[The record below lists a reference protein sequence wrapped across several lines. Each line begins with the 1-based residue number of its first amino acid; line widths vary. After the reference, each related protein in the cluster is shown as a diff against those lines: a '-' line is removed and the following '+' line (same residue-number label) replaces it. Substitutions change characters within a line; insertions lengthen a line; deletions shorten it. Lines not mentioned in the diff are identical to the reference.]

1 MNTAT
6 ISPSR
11 TLAPSHHFVGAISEL
26 CWSPDGLRLAAASDG
41 GSVAVWET
49 RTGRC
54 VFERRIGRL
63 PITALAWTRHC
74 RCLLLGNVSGTLSLL
89 DLSSGELVTSASFQH
104 PITRIASSPNED
116 AACFFVVAGPLV
128 RIFTAHRA
136 HATTRRY
143 PTPIVDASWCPAGR
157 SLAILTRHGL
167 VEVWDSAEKRVRLQ
181 RVLPQARCLAW
192 DKTDQTLMVGTE
204 QGAIQTYSLRHECWE
219 EVQAVSRFPLAALV
233 QGEHGI
239 VAHCERETLFWDACA
254 WHTLTSSI
262 LALALD
268 PCGALLATADA
279 RAVTVAALA

>member
-6 ISPSR
+6 ISPSL
-11 TLAPSHHFVGAISEL
+11 TLAPSRHFVGAISEL
-26 CWSPDGLRLAAASDG
+26 CWSPDGSRLAAASDG

-54 VFERRIGRL
+54 LFEKRTARL
-63 PITALAWTRHC
+63 PITALAWTRQG
-74 RCLLLGNVSGTLSLL
+74 RCLLLGNVSGTLALL
-89 DLSSGELVTSASFQH
+89 DLSSGEMVTSASFQH

-116 AACFFVVAGPLV
+116 VERFFVTSGSLV
-128 RIFTAHRA
+128 RIFTANHA

-143 PTPIVDASWCPAGR
+143 PTPIIDASWCPAGR

-167 VEVWDSAEKRVRLQ
+167 VEVWESAEKRVRFQ

-219 EVQAVSRFPLAALV
+219 EVRAVSRFPLAALV
-233 QGEHGI
+233 KSEHGL
-239 VAHCERETLFWDACA
+239 VAQCECETLFWDAHA
-254 WHTLTSSI
+254 RHTLTSSI
-262 LALALD
+262 LALAFD

-279 RAVTVAALA
+279 RAVTVASLA